1 MINITVSLDPEDK
14 KLIEGHARLKSVSI
28 SSLIRDTMLEKIE
41 NELDLDLFNQTIQE
55 YNKNPKSISFEDML
69 KELSD

>member
-1 MINITVSLDPEDK
+1 
-14 KLIEGHARLKSVSI
+14 
-28 SSLIRDTMLEKIE
+28 MLEKIE

-55 YNKNPKSISFEDML
+55 YNKNPKSTSFEEML